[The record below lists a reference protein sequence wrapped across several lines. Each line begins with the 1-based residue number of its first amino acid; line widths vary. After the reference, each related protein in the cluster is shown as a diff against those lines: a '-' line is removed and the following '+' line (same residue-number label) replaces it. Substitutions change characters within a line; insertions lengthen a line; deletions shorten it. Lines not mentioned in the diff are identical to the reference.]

1 MLPLSC
7 IVDPAPVD
15 VSIWETARPQSN
27 RPRCNIMAK
36 LANRMFP
43 RLNPVTGNTPVNAQ
57 ADHGFLYCD
66 LAWWRRG
73 HVVTLVQLN
82 PHQQR
87 QNWHGSVV
95 QHARLRNR
103 FGLVVA
109 WRREQ
114 GEGGCRG
121 MPMASSSNQVTSLL
135 HDIVALKVV
144 AVPLWGSL
152 VFKQYKMKTVSLV
165 ELKTLNNLQC
175 SIERI
180 KGQAYS
186 RAE

>member
-1 MLPLSC
+1 
-7 IVDPAPVD
+7 
-15 VSIWETARPQSN
+15 
-27 RPRCNIMAK
+27 
-36 LANRMFP
+36 
-43 RLNPVTGNTPVNAQ
+43 
-57 ADHGFLYCD
+57 
-66 LAWWRRG
+66 
-73 HVVTLVQLN
+73 
-82 PHQQR
+82 
-87 QNWHGSVV
+87 
-95 QHARLRNR
+95 
-103 FGLVVA
+103 
-109 WRREQ
+109 
-114 GEGGCRG
+114 

-135 HDIVALKVV
+135 HDIVALKVI